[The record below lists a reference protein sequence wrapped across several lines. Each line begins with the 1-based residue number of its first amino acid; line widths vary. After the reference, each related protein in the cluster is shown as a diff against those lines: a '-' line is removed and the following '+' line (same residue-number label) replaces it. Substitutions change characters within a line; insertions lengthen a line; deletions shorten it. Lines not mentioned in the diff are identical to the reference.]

1 MAGCALLLNA
11 GGINFRVGK
20 ILKIGLISD
29 IHSNVRGLERSL
41 ALLEDC
47 EEVLCAGDLL
57 CLYRFSS
64 EVLSLLRDHHV
75 HAIVGNHDKTILYAP
90 EHPLRSSPSVNR
102 ADLQYLSNLPEALS
116 LSLGGLRIAMFHGS
130 PWDEEQ
136 TTAAYYVYPSVRK
149 DILRVRSYESDII
162 VLGHTHQSFCKRG
175 QGETIVV
182 NPGSCGESRDPS
194 GLLTCA
200 MLDTGSGHVEFRHF
214 SV

>member
-1 MAGCALLLNA
+1 MDKPGTGNSLAGCALFLDA
-11 GGINFRVGK
+11 GRVNFRTRD

-41 ALLEDC
+41 ALLGDC

-57 CLYRFSS
+57 CLYRFSG

-136 TTAAYYVYPSVRK
+136 TTAAYYVHPSVRK

-162 VLGHTHQSFCKRG
+162 
-175 QGETIVV
+175 
-182 NPGSCGESRDPS
+182 
-194 GLLTCA
+194 
-200 MLDTGSGHVEFRHF
+200 
-214 SV
+214 